1 MEMQPLLDPREFYE
15 ATLLNE
21 GIEIEPEDLTK
32 VAEAHE
38 MDLETAKLARAYFE
52 QLQLDGVQYESE
64 SARFGDAVKMAK
76 AYFDHAVEAH
86 VEARKI
92 ADGILGKVTESLR
105 DYAEGA
111 GLEDVPLS
119 ELLLVASKQAES
131 AEAWAAEQ
139 AEKIATLDFIE
150 HCLEEAKKEAEAAK
164 EAEGEEGDGEKEA
177 ESADDPAEG
186 SPKEAGL
193 GAGDLQGWWTG
204 PEQHPAHLAPETFG
218 NAARMLKHQGPPEEA
233 RRFLAMRM
241 GIDDPNHPDVDRSV
255 HNLGV
260 AAQQHIQQH
269 GSLDD
274 IASLINARGQIGQ
287 PAGGGVGGWIKSNP
301 GKSLG
306 IAAAGAGGAYL
317 LHRHLQNKK
326 RERQE
331 AELAR
336 LRAQAMPA

>member
-15 ATLLNE
+15 ITLLNE

-32 VAEAHE
+32 VAAAHE
-38 MDLETAKLARAYFE
+38 MDLETAKLAQAYFE
-52 QLQLDGVQYESE
+52 QLQLDGVQYTSESE
-64 SARFGDAVKMAK
+64 RFGDAVKMAK
-76 AYFDHAVEAH
+76 AYFEHAAEAH
-86 VEARKI
+86 AEARKM
-92 ADGILGKVTESLR
+92 ADGLLAKAAESLL
-105 DYAEGA
+105 DYADGA

-119 ELLLVASKQAES
+119 ELLLAASKQAES

-139 AEKIATLDFIE
+139 AEKIATLDLIE

-164 EAEGEEGDGEKEA
+164 EADGEAGEEGEKQA
-177 ESADDPAEG
+177 EEDEPKQAALTADDM
-186 SPKEAGL
+186 
-193 GAGDLQGWWTG
+193 QGWWTG

-241 GIDDPNHPDVDRSV
+241 GIDDPGHPDVDRSV

-260 AAQQHIQQH
+260 AAQQHIQEH
-269 GSLDD
+269 GGLDD

-287 PAGGGVGGWIKSNP
+287 RPSGVSGWIKNNP

-326 RERQE
+326 RQQQE
-331 AELAR
+331 AEIAR